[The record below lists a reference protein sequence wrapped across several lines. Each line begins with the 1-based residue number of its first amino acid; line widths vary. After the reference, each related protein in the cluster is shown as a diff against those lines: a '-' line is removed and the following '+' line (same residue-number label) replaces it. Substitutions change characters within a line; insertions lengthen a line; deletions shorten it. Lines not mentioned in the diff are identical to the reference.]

1 MFISVTY
8 LIMTTSISELM
19 KPSNHLV
26 KVLPKSIEP
35 SFGAVTSNNGSLSV
49 AIRWAGR
56 EDLIKQK
63 FTSVP
68 HKLAE

>member
-1 MFISVTY
+1 
-8 LIMTTSISELM
+8 M